1 MQFFYN
7 DLGLGHGAAQQGGSG
22 YGNGYGTN
30 YGSGSGNGGYG
41 NSGYGNTGYGRNPY
55 GNNGYNNGGYNTGS
69 GYGTGQYGTNNGQ
82 YGNFSVLISRFIVSE
97 NVFSFFVTVSLSS
110 IQCFNFLFC
119 FGNIVLRR
127 IQYMRSFMHLKNV
140 VYAVCCVM
148 FNIVNSEFTY
158 IQSKNKNSNLK
169 K

>member
-97 NVFSFFVTVSLSS
+97 NVFSFFLLTVFCHR
-110 IQCFNFLFC
+110 QFEFNSMFQFFIL
-119 FGNIVLRR
+119 LR
-127 IQYMRSFMHLKNV
+127 QYRFASNTIHEV
-140 VYAVCCVM
+140 VHAP
-148 FNIVNSEFTY
+148 
-158 IQSKNKNSNLK
+158 
-169 K
+169 